1 MHEFLEDTF
10 NNITQSRDDKNLEFD
25 LDLPREMD
33 MVYIDKDLFR
43 IAINNLLTNAIKY
56 SKPGGLVS
64 LSASENEDSI
74 EIVVSDEGYGISETD
89 LEQVF
94 DKFFRSMDDNIRQQ
108 TGHGLGLS
116 LARQIV
122 LMHHGDLTCSSELG
136 KGSKF
141 VIRMEKVSSQILD
154 ASGL

>member
-1 MHEFLEDTF
+1 M
-10 NNITQSRDDKNLEFD
+10 
-25 LDLPREMD
+25 
-33 MVYIDKDLFR
+33 
-43 IAINNLLTNAIKY
+43 
-56 SKPGGLVS
+56 
-64 LSASENEDSI
+64 
-74 EIVVSDEGYGISETD
+74 SETD
-89 LEQVF
+89 SKQVF
-94 DKFFRSMDDNIRQQ
+94 DKFCRSADDNIRKQ

-141 VIRMEKVSSQILD
+141 VIRMEKVSTQILD